1 MNTSQTKHY
10 WRYFTYIEP
19 VLKAPIIRTY
29 GSLILTIIAL
39 IVFIVFAIKPTLAT
53 ISNLQKELEVKKET
67 LEKLTK
73 KSDDLTQARDN
84 LQKIPTGVKDKLQTN
99 IPAKVEISSFIKT
112 LEATTIKSQAT
123 ISALQFQPLLIE
135 PEVKST
141 KDPILTE
148 IFFIYNVEGSYEII
162 NQVLQNLRA
171 NPRLIVMDNFTINK
185 IPDGSTLLLSVTGRA
200 FYVK

>member
-1 MNTSQTKHY
+1 MNNPQLKHY

-67 LEKLTK
+67 LVKLTQ
-73 KSDDLTQARDN
+73 KSNDLSLARDN
-84 LQKIPTGVKDKLQTN
+84 LQKIPKDVKDKLQTN
-99 IPAKVEISSFIKT
+99 VPTKVEISSFIKT

-123 ISALQFQPLLIE
+123 ISALQFQPLSIE
-135 PEVKST
+135 AEEKSI
-141 KDPILTE
+141 KDPTLTE
-148 IFFIYNVEGSYEII
+148 IFFVYNIEGSYEII

-171 NPRLIVMDNFTINK
+171 NPRLIVIDNFSINK
-185 IPDGSTLLLSVTGRA
+185 IPDSSTLLLSVTGRA